1 DTDAVNVAQLK
12 SLTMQIGGDNGSGKV
27 GIWEG
32 KLTVKGENGITSYA
46 QGSTITVKLE
56 QELKDKIDKIAAMG
70 KLIERTEETN
80 DGLKIIYTDGTDN
93 TIKKGE
99 KGERGE

>member
-1 DTDAVNVAQLK
+1 AAGKELTDAVNVAQLQ
-12 SLTMQIGGDNGSGKV
+12 SLTMLIGGDGSSSGKV

-56 QELKDKIDKIAAMG
+56 QELKDKIDKIAA
-70 KLIERTEETN
+70 
-80 DGLKIIYTDGTDN
+80 
-93 TIKKGE
+93 
-99 KGERGE
+99 

>member
-1 DTDAVNVAQLK
+1 
-12 SLTMQIGGDNGSGKV
+12 M
-27 GIWEG
+27 
-32 KLTVKGENGITSYA
+32 LTVKGENGITSDVN
-46 QGSTITVKLE
+46 GSTITVKLE
-56 QELKDKIDKIAAMG
+56 QELKNKIDKIAAMG

-99 KGERGE
+99 KGDRGEAGPAGPAGARGPAGERGETGPAG